1 MFKLN
6 DPVLNPVLY
15 RGARY
20 NASHQCY
27 DFKCEHVFFFMMS
40 AVSSNN
46 FPTAC
51 YIITFF
57 VKKQEIRF
65 IDSLAG
71 FSRSSGKCTAKSVLS
86 LCGTL

>member
-27 DFKCEHVFFFMMS
+27 DFKCEHVVFYDE
-40 AVSSNN
+40 
-46 FPTAC
+46 C
-51 YIITFF
+51 
-57 VKKQEIRF
+57 
-65 IDSLAG
+65 
-71 FSRSSGKCTAKSVLS
+71 C
-86 LCGTL
+86 